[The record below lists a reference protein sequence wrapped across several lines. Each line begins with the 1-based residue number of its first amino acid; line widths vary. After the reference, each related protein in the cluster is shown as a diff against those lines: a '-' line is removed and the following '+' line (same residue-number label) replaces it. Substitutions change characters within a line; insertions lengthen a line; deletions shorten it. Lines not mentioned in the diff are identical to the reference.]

1 MCNYKSVCTHTYTV
15 YIYIF
20 VYSVYIKYIALYS
33 TAELC
38 YCFNMFLKD
47 LEDKTCHVLR
57 FDQAKHVT
65 LLCRSHFDLKRGLAG
80 AQLGLGVALSAAVPP
95 LQAQASNLKAMA
107 STLVASLLLV
117 AMRFATSS
125 YLLLVAIAS

>member
-65 LLCRSHFDLKRGLAG
+65 LLCRSHFDLKRDWRGHNWAS
-80 AQLGLGVALSAAVPP
+80 VWRSAPQFRLYRHRPP
-95 LQAQASNLKAMA
+95 
-107 STLVASLLLV
+107 T
-117 AMRFATSS
+117 
-125 YLLLVAIAS
+125 